1 MSIAFAVALT
11 GSYIMGDSGSPI
23 LIASKDTGNQAASQQ
38 LLDLK
43 ERLERATLPSDKLAL
58 LKEVSS
64 SNDSRGK
71 QAVMEYFMS
80 LPPSEISTDP
90 HSDFFKVGVFEVVVP
105 LLDFK
110 ERKKFVE
117 NVLDNELINLRSAYS
132 HAWANMYPMSLW
144 KKIMSIIDSDDA
156 VRDLKGRY
164 ALIAKDVSLPLQVRS
179 SALAANMRYDLEKD
193 KSNETQKLQY
203 VLENI
208 PYMPEKAIPWEHYND
223 KEKYNAYC
231 DSEEYMLQRKRIR
244 DWRDAGQEVIFEGNL
259 AFLLSQGLKSLSL
272 IVSMLEREDVS
283 TERRNGLAEVA
294 SYIFARL
301 RNLSSQ
307 ERELADQLASKLEKY
322 VDQMPDKGYFSK
334 RYYAIQKLRIY
345 YDHMGIKEGYPFKDK
360 RTRQHPSFEAVAN
373 AQAIATNRVSGS
385 SPQESTKRDRG
396 STAATNDVAVRK
408 VANETK

>member
-1 MSIAFAVALT
+1 
-11 GSYIMGDSGSPI
+11 
-23 LIASKDTGNQAASQQ
+23 
-38 LLDLK
+38 
-43 ERLERATLPSDKLAL
+43 
-58 LKEVSS
+58 
-64 SNDSRGK
+64 
-71 QAVMEYFMS
+71 
-80 LPPSEISTDP
+80 
-90 HSDFFKVGVFEVVVP
+90 
-105 LLDFK
+105 
-110 ERKKFVE
+110 
-117 NVLDNELINLRSAYS
+117 
-132 HAWANMYPMSLW
+132 
-144 KKIMSIIDSDDA
+144 
-156 VRDLKGRY
+156 
-164 ALIAKDVSLPLQVRS
+164 
-179 SALAANMRYDLEKD
+179 MRYDLEKD

-345 YDHMGIKEGYPFKDK
+345 YDHMGIKEGYPFKDG
-360 RTRQHPSFEAVAN
+360 RTRQHPSFEVLAN
-373 AQAIATNRVSGS
+373 AQAIATNQFSRPDHLAITNMLQKEKQPKKRAYNNYSLRYDRNRIFC
-385 SPQESTKRDRG
+385 STLALLLVLGIALFVFWLIRW
-396 STAATNDVAVRK
+396 RK
-408 VANETK
+408 